1 MVKKPEQTVPKV
13 KIKEPKKEE
22 KKKEMKPEV
31 AKPPT
36 APPVP
41 TTTVTVTTEN
51 KPYTV
56 PYLVTDDK
64 GHQVVAYF
72 DQNSVSLGWETEF
85 AILRKLP
92 YDRRFNQ
99 QSKYLKPC
107 ESIAKSGQGLDGQ
120 RKTI

>member
-51 KPYTV
+51 K

>member
-1 MVKKPEQTVPKV
+1 MIVPKV

-31 AKPPT
+31 AKAPA
-36 APPVP
+36 APPAP

-51 KPYTV
+51 K

-72 DQNSVSLGWETEF
+72 DQNSVSLP
-85 AILRKLP
+85 ILIKTRAGKLTLP
-92 YDRRFNQ
+92 FCANCLR
-99 QSKYLKPC
+99 
-107 ESIAKSGQGLDGQ
+107 
-120 RKTI
+120 